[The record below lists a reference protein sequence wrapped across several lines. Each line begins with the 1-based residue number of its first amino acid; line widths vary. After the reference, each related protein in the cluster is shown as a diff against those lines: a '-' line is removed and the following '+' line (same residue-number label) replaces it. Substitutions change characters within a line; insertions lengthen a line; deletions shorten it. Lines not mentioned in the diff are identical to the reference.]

1 MEVIARRVQSIVEAY
16 ASGPPGN
23 PDWSN
28 SKLFTGY
35 QGPDDLVSSSLRSWA
50 ARKGKEEVEIS
61 QARSRMRE
69 LKKTAASTSTVD
81 EAALAVAEGS
91 LPPGAGPKRRPRGH
105 GKGLEAPAGQ

>member
-1 MEVIARRVQSIVEAY
+1 
-16 ASGPPGN
+16 
-23 PDWSN
+23 
-28 SKLFTGY
+28 
-35 QGPDDLVSSSLRSWA
+35 
-50 ARKGKEEVEIS
+50 
-61 QARSRMRE
+61 MRE